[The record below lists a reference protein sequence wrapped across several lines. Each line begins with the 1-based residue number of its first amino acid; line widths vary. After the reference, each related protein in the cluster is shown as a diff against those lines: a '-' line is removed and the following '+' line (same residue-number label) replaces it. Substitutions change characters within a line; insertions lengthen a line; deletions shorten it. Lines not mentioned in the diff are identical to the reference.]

1 MEGKSF
7 SKDPLLREYIPF
19 LIVYTKMTRRG
30 RFLTASNKVACDKH
44 MKSLRISITKRK
56 KEREVW
62 GSDGIIFIVST
73 KRNAE
78 IRAGICRLSLQPP
91 GTKHAAA

>member
-1 MEGKSF
+1 
-7 SKDPLLREYIPF
+7 
-19 LIVYTKMTRRG
+19 MTRRG
-30 RFLTASNKVACDKH
+30 RFLTASNKVACDKY
-44 MKSLRISITKRK
+44 MKSLCIGITKRK
-56 KEREVW
+56 RKKREVW